1 MRGIPSIHYLT
12 AAQVLFIHD
21 RLIAETGGS
30 AGVRDLG
37 LLAAAVARPQ
47 ATFDGADLYP
57 DLFTKAAAFM
67 ASLVNNHPFVDGNKR
82 TARIISNAILFEN
95 GHCPLSF
102 RTVDAIDYK
111 KAMLIFY
118 EQNNLQPM
126 KEIFIDQYAFA
137 VRTYF

>member
-30 AGVRDLG
+30 AGDRDLG

-82 TARIISNAILFEN
+82 VGITAVGLFLRRNGYRITATNAAL
-95 GHCPLSF
+95 
-102 RTVDAIDYK
+102 
-111 KAMLIFY
+111 
-118 EQNNLQPM
+118 
-126 KEIFIDQYAFA
+126 
-137 VRTYF
+137 